1 MIVCINRLKQFGIFS
16 DFNGTKIQKF
26 GRYNR
31 SMVGMEQAS
40 QRYRIY
46 SSCFEL
52 RSMVPRFST
61 GQFSVVLEDGSTIT
75 ESTLH
80 SSQLNIHVFNQRFVH
95 ENIDWD
101 KSVKSILLIAK
112 EKIDDLQKLE
122 KLKSEL
128 QSKRRLTTTSK
139 AISRSSVR
147 H

>member
-1 MIVCINRLKQFGIFS
+1 
-16 DFNGTKIQKF
+16 
-26 GRYNR
+26 
-31 SMVGMEQAS
+31 
-40 QRYRIY
+40 
-46 SSCFEL
+46 
-52 RSMVPRFST
+52 MVPRFST